1 MFKRDHHNKI
11 LKVLHAMNSDILAK
25 SGAYFGGGTAIA
37 LQLDEYRESVDIDFL
52 CDTTEGYSTL
62 RSLVVNERIDGL
74 FNQPIKYL
82 RETRKD
88 RDKIYT
94 AFEVDGTPIKFEI
107 VLEARIKF
115 DTMPID
121 QILKVPV
128 LSKIDLFTEKLLAN
142 SDRGLDRDFFSR
154 DLIDIAMMIH
164 FWGEIPAQAWQK
176 AEKAYSPTVIKR
188 DYDATRKLLSNN
200 AYRKVCLK
208 NMNID
213 IKLDK
218 QIVERLNLN
227 EFHQP

>member
-25 SGAYFGGGTAIA
+25 SGAYFGGETAIA

-52 CDTTEGYSTL
+52 CDSTEGYSLL
-62 RSLVVNERIDGL
+62 RSLVVNERLDGL
-74 FNQPIKYL
+74 FCQPIQYL

-94 AFEVDGTPIKFEI
+94 ALEVDGTPIKFEI

-121 QILKVPV
+121 QTLQVPV
-128 LSKIDLFTEKLLAN
+128 LSKTDLFTEKLLAT

-154 DLIDIAMMIH
+154 DLIDIAMMMH
-164 FWGEIPAQAWQK
+164 AWGEIPMQAWQK
-176 AEKAYSPTVIKR
+176 AGKAYSPSVIKR
-188 DYDATRKLLSNN
+188 DYDAARKLLSND
-200 AYRKVCLK
+200 AYRKICLS

-213 IKLDK
+213 DHLDQTIIDK
-218 QIVERLNLN
+218 LNLS
-227 EFHQP
+227 EFREL